1 MKKYLLASLIISS
14 LGPMSLKANVDLD
27 DEIDAELARIY
38 GNSTVTEAVNKG
50 TVNSGKL
57 EGSLNSTTPT
67 IQIQVQNQSAQE
79 QNLKS
84 NTTTQAKSETQYQ
97 SAQNSALDGLKKTR
111 AQIEAENE
119 LKVVEKLEASR
130 LEDEKDRND
139 RLFGNNKKAIVR
151 EVKIERQAERQIEK
165 DFVNEDLRQEIRR
178 EMKDTVTPASTIE
191 GKSYF
196 GALVGMGDYSG
207 VNNVRGSYSLGFI
220 MGKETRPNLN
230 IEGSFLFSEFDVE
243 QKDGGLVCE
252 WSGCLQYPRI
262 TRMNQYQA
270 GITAKYQPT
279 FGIFKP
285 YVGGAAAYSF
295 RTFSDV
301 QFALPNNDAQ
311 SHAIDL
317 GLVMGLDL
325 LLAKDLTVGFDYR
338 AFTNVFNR
346 ASSSGLQSSFARSVY
361 NSDRAI
367 ESISYS
373 QLGFTLRHDF

>member
-14 LGPMSLKANVDLD
+14 LSPLALKANSDLD

-50 TVNSGKL
+50 SANSGRI
-57 EGSLNSTTPT
+57 ETSNSANVPT
-67 IQIQVQNQSAQE
+67 IQIQVQNQSAQD
-79 QNLKS
+79 QRVKS
-84 NTTTQAKSETQYQ
+84 NVVSETKTENQYQ
-97 SAQNSALDGLKKTR
+97 AAQNSALDGLKKSR

-130 LEDEKDRND
+130 LEDEKSRTDRV
-139 RLFGNNKKAIVR
+139 FGGSKKVEIKD
-151 EVKIERQAERQIEK
+151 VKIERQIEK
-165 DFVNEDLRQEIRR
+165 DFAKEDLRQEIRR
-178 EMKDTVTPASTIE
+178 ELKDEEAKDVVALQ
-191 GKSYF
+191 GQNYF
-196 GALVGMGDYSG
+196 GALIGMGDYSG

-230 IEGSFLFSEFDVE
+230 VEGSFLFSEFDVE

-252 WSGCLQYPRI
+252 WNGCLQYPRI

-270 GITAKYQPT
+270 GITAKYQPS

-325 LLAKDLTVGFDYR
+325 VLARDFTVGFDYR
-338 AFTNVFNR
+338 TFMNVFNR

-373 QLGFTLRHDF
+373 QMGFTLRHDF